1 MRRIVKILFA
11 LVMALLA
18 LLMAV
23 SSCTP
28 QSALTASI
36 AEDSAP
42 AADEAVP
49 EMTLAPLAEDDAV
62 ILPGGPGPAE
72 LEPAAEGPLSPGD
85 EGPVEPAPVRSQP
98 VAASKAPIPAPVKAM
113 ETTPPPEPVGLLR
126 KIRSL
131 FS

>member
-62 ILPGGPGPAE
+62 ILPGGIPGPQSWS
-72 LEPAAEGPLSPGD
+72 LLRRGPF
-85 EGPVEPAPVRSQP
+85 
-98 VAASKAPIPAPVKAM
+98 
-113 ETTPPPEPVGLLR
+113 PPETRGRPSPRPSKRSPLKPRRR
-126 KIRSL
+126 KRRRSCRCCR
-131 FS
+131 SGPRWRT